1 MPHLRSTGEEKGDE
15 PHSNTV
21 PSWKRFLTAALKQ
34 EAYKASKVP
43 AAKLGFLLEDAIFF
57 IDYWGGYIQLAL
69 EELLMK
75 RFIIALMIVCMAI
88 GLASCYQYPPPPP
101 LFGGDDPGIVMI
113 TTYQQ
118 MKSLL
123 SGSGSGTYYLDNV
136 PFAADAEAVDVN
148 GKKNILGSVNVN
160 GAGTQVVAKGIAA
173 KADPSETSEPI
184 VIFRIANSAEVSF
197 SDFTAKVKASV
208 TENVEII
215 SVDAGKLSA
224 SNVEVETE
232 AGSTA
237 SVVGIAIGTNATAEN
252 ISVVNSASA
261 SITIAKGNE
270 NALDIVESI
279 RQENPGSAGIPEI
292 STQYDAADFKGLQD
306 ALTAYGKARLTE
318 DINASATIALSGTD
332 KDFSIDLNGHSITRD
347 KGCVIVISGSTAVLN
362 DSVGTGKVITST
374 DSGSGACI
382 QVIEEGSLIINGGHY
397 EGEFAIAAGEAGN
410 KQYSN
415 GHVTINNATAYSREF
430 ALPVWGT
437 SSLIVYDGTFEAFD
451 NAVVGTNGSPYLSE
465 CSYDIDILGGTFN
478 GGITTP
484 EYIACGIYACNNG
497 SVTVDDAVFNITDGV
512 GILLRG
518 GSLDI
523 GSGVTINING
533 SLTSGKVGDS
543 KIVVSNKPLVVD
555 EDSKYPAMGSIS
567 VQNDSQ
573 YELVDANNNPWPAGT
588 N

>member
-1 MPHLRSTGEEKGDE
+1 
-15 PHSNTV
+15 
-21 PSWKRFLTAALKQ
+21 
-34 EAYKASKVP
+34 
-43 AAKLGFLLEDAIFF
+43 
-57 IDYWGGYIQLAL
+57 
-69 EELLMK
+69 MK

-88 GLASCYQYPPPPP
+88 GLASCNQYPPPPP

-123 SGSGSGTYYLDNV
+123 SGSGSGTYYLDSV
-136 PFAADAEAVDVN
+136 PFAADAEEVVVN
-148 GKKNILGSVNVN
+148 GKKNILGSVDVN
-160 GAGTQVVAKGIAA
+160 GAGTRVVAKGIAA
-173 KADPSETSEPI
+173 KADPSDTSESI
-184 VIFRIANSAEVSF
+184 VIFRIADSAEVSF
-197 SDFTAKVKASV
+197 SDFTANVKASV
-208 TENVEII
+208 VENVEII
-215 SVDAGKLSA
+215 SVNAGKLSA
-224 SNVEVETE
+224 SNVNVKKEES
-232 AGSTA
+232 STV

-279 RQENPGSAGIPEI
+279 RQENPGSAEIPEI

-306 ALTAYGKARLTE
+306 ALTAYGKARLTK
-318 DINASATIALSGTD
+318 DITASDTITLSGID
-332 KDFSIDLNGHSITRD
+332 KDFSIDLNGHSITKK

-362 DSVGTGKVITST
+362 DSVGTGEVITST

-382 QVIEEGSLIINGGHY
+382 QVIDEGSLIINGGHY
-397 EGEFAIAAGEAGN
+397 EGEFAIAAGEADN
-410 KQYSN
+410 DNEQYSN
-415 GHVTINNATAYSREF
+415 GHVTINNASAYSREF
-430 ALPVWGT
+430 ALPVWGA
-437 SSLIVYDGTFEAFD
+437 SSLVVYDGTFEAFD
-451 NAVVGTNGSPYLSE
+451 NAVVGTNGSPYLSK

-484 EYIACGIYACNNG
+484 DYIACGIYACNNG

-518 GSLDI
+518 GSLNI

>member
-1 MPHLRSTGEEKGDE
+1 
-15 PHSNTV
+15 
-21 PSWKRFLTAALKQ
+21 
-34 EAYKASKVP
+34 
-43 AAKLGFLLEDAIFF
+43 
-57 IDYWGGYIQLAL
+57 
-69 EELLMK
+69 MK

-101 LFGGDDPGIVMI
+101 LFGDDDPGIVTI

-123 SGSGSGTYYLDNV
+123 SGSGSGTYYLDSV
-136 PFAADAEAVDVN
+136 PFAADAEEVVVN
-148 GKKNILGSVNVN
+148 GKKNILGSVDVN
-160 GAGTQVVAKGIAA
+160 GAGTRVVAKGIAA
-173 KADPSETSEPI
+173 KADSSETSESI
-184 VIFRIANSAEVSF
+184 VIFRIADSAEVSF
-197 SDFTAKVKASV
+197 SNFTASVKASV

-224 SNVEVETE
+224 SNVEVEKE
-232 AGSTA
+232 ASSTA
-237 SVVGIAIGTNATAEN
+237 SVVVGIAIGTNATAEN

-261 SITIAKGNE
+261 SITIAEGNE

-292 STQYDAADFKGLQD
+292 STQYDAADFTELQD
-306 ALTAYGKARLTE
+306 ALTAYGKARLTG
-318 DINASATIALSGTD
+318 DINASAAITLSGTD
-332 KDFSIDLNGHSITRD
+332 KDFSIDLNGHSIRRD
-347 KGCVIVISGSTAVLN
+347 GGSVIVISGSTAVLN

-374 DSGSGACI
+374 ARGSGACI

-397 EGEFAIAAGEAGN
+397 EGEFAIAAGKAGN
-410 KQYSN
+410 EQYSN
-415 GHVTINNATAYSREF
+415 GHVTINNASARSREF

-437 SSLIVYDGTFEAFD
+437 SSLIVHDGTFEAFD

-478 GGITTP
+478 GGITTSG
-484 EYIACGIYACNNG
+484 YIACGIYACNNG

-523 GSGVTINING
+523 GSGVTIKINKG
-533 SLTSGKVGDS
+533 NESLTSGMVGDS
-543 KIVVSNKPLVVD
+543 KIVVSNNPLVVD
-555 EDSKYPAMGSIS
+555 EDSRYPAMDSIS
-567 VQNDSQ
+567 VQNDSR
-573 YELVDANNNPWPAGT
+573 YELVDANDESWAAGT